1 MRKYFY
7 IFKTQLMTN
16 LQYITDVLSGFVGYA
31 IFIFIL
37 FQLYSYLY
45 SGSSNV
51 INGYTLTQ
59 MVWYV
64 VVTEVV
70 WTSLGGRKLCY
81 RISNDVKGG
90 NIAYNVN
97 RPYSYIGYILSSHLG
112 DALVKLGIYSL
123 LGFGIGLLLLKDIP
137 VITLGSIIFCIISI
151 LLAIIISIF
160 MITFIGLFS
169 FYIEDSNPFY
179 WMYSK
184 LILVLGTLLP
194 IEFFPKA
201 IQPLLT
207 YLPAYVVSYGPA
219 KLFVDFS
226 LSSGIRIIIAQLI
239 YIFISYGLCLFIY
252 KKGVKRLNVNGG

>member
-1 MRKYFY
+1 MHKYFY

-81 RISNDVKGG
+81 RISNVMC
-90 NIAYNVN
+90 
-97 RPYSYIGYILSSHLG
+97 
-112 DALVKLGIYSL
+112 
-123 LGFGIGLLLLKDIP
+123 F
-137 VITLGSIIFCIISI
+137 F
-151 LLAIIISIF
+151 F
-160 MITFIGLFS
+160 FF
-169 FYIEDSNPFY
+169 FF
-179 WMYSK
+179 
-184 LILVLGTLLP
+184 LI
-194 IEFFPKA
+194 
-201 IQPLLT
+201 
-207 YLPAYVVSYGPA
+207 
-219 KLFVDFS
+219 S
-226 LSSGIRIIIAQLI
+226 LSSARRPNTYQDLSCW
-239 YIFISYGLCLFIY
+239 FVFFF
-252 KKGVKRLNVNGG
+252 

>member
-1 MRKYFY
+1 
-7 IFKTQLMTN
+7 
-16 LQYITDVLSGFVGYA
+16 
-31 IFIFIL
+31 
-37 FQLYSYLY
+37 
-45 SGSSNV
+45 
-51 INGYTLTQ
+51 
-59 MVWYV
+59 
-64 VVTEVV
+64 
-70 WTSLGGRKLCY
+70 
-81 RISNDVKGG
+81 
-90 NIAYNVN
+90 
-97 RPYSYIGYILSSHLG
+97 
-112 DALVKLGIYSL
+112 
-123 LGFGIGLLLLKDIP
+123 
-137 VITLGSIIFCIISI
+137 
-151 LLAIIISIF
+151 

>member
-7 IFKTQLMTN
+7 IFKSQIMTN
-16 LQYITDVLSGFVGYA
+16 LQYILDVLSGFVGYA

-45 SGSSNV
+45 SGSSSI
-51 INGYTLTQ
+51 INGYNLTQ

-64 VVTEVV
+64 VVTEVIV
-70 WTSLGGRKLCY
+70 MALGGRKLCAM
-81 RISNDVKGG
+81 ITEDVKGG

-97 RPYSYIGYILSSHLG
+97 RPYSYIGYILSYYLG
-112 DALVKLGIYSL
+112 DVVIKGIVYSV
-123 LGFGIGLLLLKDIP
+123 LGFGIGLLLMRDIP
-137 VITLGSIIFCIISI
+137 DLSVLSILFFLISSLLANVISI
-151 LLAIIISIF
+151 LL
-160 MITFIGLFS
+160 ITFIGLFA
-169 FYIEDSNPFY
+169 FYIEDSKPFY

-201 IQPLLT
+201 IQPILT

-226 LSSGIRIIIAQLI
+226 IESTIRILLAQII
-239 YIFISYGLCLFIY
+239 YVFISYGLCALLY
-252 KKGVKRLNVNGG
+252 RKGVKRLNVNGG